1 MELIISSKGN
11 KYFVKDKKDR
21 LLYTV
26 KKKGFGSK
34 YILYNSSD
42 YNLYTLVQTG
52 GDRKPSYAIVLND
65 ATFMTFVCKSLFL
78 DPTLTGQGK
87 DANYTLA
94 SKDRKNFNILLGEK
108 EVGTIVTNIS
118 VGGELQYDLAIEDK
132 LFDDYIPLFAVML
145 DRAFGE
151 MNRPAK

>member
-1 MELIISSKGN
+1 MELIISIKGN

-21 LLYTV
+21 LQYTV

-34 YILYNSSD
+34 YILYNASD

-52 GDRKPSYAIVLND
+52 DDRKPSYAIVLND

-78 DPTLTGQGK
+78 DPTLVGQGK
-87 DANYTLA
+87 DANYSLA
-94 SKDRKNFNILLGEK
+94 SKDRKHFSILLEGN
-108 EVGTIVTNIS
+108 EVGTIDTSVT

-145 DRAFGE
+145 DKSFGA
-151 MNRPAK
+151 MNKPN